1 MSEPMHEPMDDLL
14 AMTGRAPRGR
24 PDVDALWQRG
34 RWRRRAPMAAGIASG
49 LVLVVGVA
57 FAAPMVAPSPAPV
70 VGPGL
75 GGIADLSPAPDETL
89 EPDESP
95 PPSETL
101 EPDESPP
108 PSETT
113 PDPSDSPVQPGHGDP
128 PGETE
133 PPRAQTG
140 PDVGYGADLWDRR
153 FVAIEI
159 VRDRTPVTS
168 ASPNGPWVEFAREG
182 WRDVARYS
190 GGCNTSGGLLAIW
203 PNRLDIDTDGAS
215 TQIGCEPELHEQD
228 DWFFAFMAADPWWS
242 WEDEFLVLIVGRDRV
257 TLVEQTD

>member
-1 MSEPMHEPMDDLL
+1 MSEPTHEPMDDLL

-57 FAAPMVAPSPAPV
+57 FAAPMVTPPPAPV

-75 GGIADLSPAPDETL
+75 DGSADLSPAPDETM

-95 PPSETL
+95 PPSEA
-101 EPDESPP
+101 
-108 PSETT
+108 T
-113 PDPSDSPVQPGHGDP
+113 PDPSDPPAPPTQPGDLDL

-133 PPRAQTG
+133 VPRAQTLPG
-140 PDVGYGADLWDRR
+140 VEYGAELWDRR
-153 FVAIEI
+153 FLAVEL
-159 VRDRTPVTS
+159 VRDGEPFAS
-168 ASPNGPWVEFAREG
+168 ASPNGPWVEFAREQT
-182 WRDVARYS
+182 RDVARYS
-190 GGCNTSGGLLAIW
+190 GGCNISGGLLVIW
-203 PNRLDIDTDGAS
+203 IDRLDIDSDGGQ
-215 TQIGCEPELHEQD
+215 TQMGCEPAWHEQD

-242 WEDEFLVLIVGRDRV
+242 WDGEFLVLIVGRDRV
-257 TLVEQTD
+257 TLVEDID